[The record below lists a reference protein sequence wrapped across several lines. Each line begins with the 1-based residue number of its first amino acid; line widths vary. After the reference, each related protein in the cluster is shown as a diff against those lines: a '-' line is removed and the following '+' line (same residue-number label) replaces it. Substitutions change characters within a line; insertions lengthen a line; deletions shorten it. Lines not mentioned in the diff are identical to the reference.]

1 MQKYLK
7 LHYDNNNRIEHF
19 STSSNYAFIN
29 IVLKTNKKGK
39 KLKNVLLEIIKN
51 FESSNIENKE
61 NIDLSI
67 MLSLP
72 LDSEFLKIP
81 PPPSFLKIEN

>member
-51 FESSNIENKE
+51 FESLIS
-61 NIDLSI
+61 
-67 MLSLP
+67 
-72 LDSEFLKIP
+72 KIKKT
-81 PPPSFLKIEN
+81 LTCQLC